1 MGKAVNEN
9 FCFSACSS
17 TASTGTVNNPRNPLL
32 SAGGSSSGCA
42 ALVSQRAS
50 FCLFVCLFV
59 YYKLQSQ
66 RLIPALNELTV
77 PARYTTINLIAT
89 QYTS

>member
-17 TASTGTVNNPRNPLL
+17 TASTGTVNNPRNPLH

-42 ALVSQRAS
+42 ALVSQRA
-50 FCLFVCLFV
+50 FFVCLFAC
-59 YYKLQSQ
+59 S
-66 RLIPALNELTV
+66 LIISDSLNV
-77 PARYTTINLIAT
+77 
-89 QYTS
+89 